1 MDLSVQFTTLETCS
15 TAARVGA
22 SMLSKMYSGMCESP
36 GDERTLTHHSLEIDD
51 ISTNS
56 SPDFCPLSADRSLA
70 LQLHFTIFKTSTSID
85 SFVCFCLH
93 LSAAAM

>member
-51 ISTNS
+51 DISTYS
-56 SPDFCPLSADRSLA
+56 SPDFCLLSRDVTIHDSLNRE
-70 LQLHFTIFKTSTSID
+70 SIQNPD
-85 SFVCFCLH
+85 FH
-93 LSAAAM
+93 

>member
-51 ISTNS
+51 DISTYS
-56 SPDFCPLSADRSLA
+56 SPDFCLLSADRSLA
-70 LQLHFTIFKTSTSID
+70 VTLYNLQDFNFNR
-85 SFVCFCLH
+85 F
-93 LSAAAM
+93 